1 MKSNH
6 GVSRRNFLF
15 GAALS
20 AGAITSSCSFSQFKF
35 YTNALSTL
43 RNPGPEPLPPTRAYP
58 EMAAATV
65 AIVGVKGSIENAVRE
80 AVAASGGMVDFEKG
94 QKVMI
99 KPNATTPSKS
109 VTTNPEVIR
118 AVIRLVKE
126 RGCHAMVGDRS
137 AFSDLDA
144 MKTCG
149 YEQVCREEGA
159 ELYPWINSDYLR
171 FFPKQRYWT
180 DGFRFP
186 KILTEVAHW
195 ISVPVLKN
203 HQVTAAE
210 FTCCLKAF
218 VGVCHPQDRFQK
230 GDNALHQKNISEK
243 IAELNLC
250 SRPALNI
257 VDATNIMVHGGPGG
271 LVKPIWARSD
281 LILASRDRVACDSLA
296 LAALKFFGAEKNVEL
311 PYVQKSVWDQVQI
324 YRAAEL
330 GIGQADPAH
339 IEIEDA
345 QVPNFDQIRGA
356 WREESKK

>member
-1 MKSNH
+1 
-6 GVSRRNFLF
+6 
-15 GAALS
+15 
-20 AGAITSSCSFSQFKF
+20 
-35 YTNALSTL
+35 
-43 RNPGPEPLPPTRAYP
+43 
-58 EMAAATV
+58 MAAATV
-65 AIVGVKGSIENAVRE
+65 AIIGIKGSIENAVRE
-80 AVAASGGMVDFEKG
+80 AVAASGGMGEFEKG
-94 QKVMI
+94 QRVMI
-99 KPNATTPSKS
+99 KPNITSPKKP

-137 AFSDLDA
+137 SFSDLDA
-144 MKTCG
+144 MKICG

-159 ELYPWINSDYLR
+159 ELYPWINSEYVR
-171 FFPKQRYWT
+171 FMPKRRYWT

-186 KILTEVAHW
+186 KILTEVEHW
-195 ISVPVLKN
+195 INVPVLKN

-218 VGVCHPQDRFQK
+218 VGVCHPEDRFQK

-271 LVKPIWARSD
+271 LVKPIWVHSD

-296 LAALKFFGAEKNVEL
+296 LAALKFFGAEKKVKL

-339 IEIEDA
+339 IKIEDA

-356 WREESKK
+356 WREEGKK